1 MRDSILKQLKTIE
14 SELNVRVLLA
24 VESGSRAW
32 GFASPDSDYDV
43 RFIYVHEPNWYWTI
57 FEPRDVIE
65 KMLPGDLDVSG
76 WELRK
81 SLRLFSKCN
90 LALNEW
96 IGSPVLYHEAP
107 GFRAELGALIPQ
119 FFNPVGATHH
129 YKSMAKQALSSV
141 TPDGRL
147 SIKKFLYATRA
158 LLACRWIHRHR
169 SQPPTE
175 FIAMVNDLLP
185 TDERSAMESLILQKS
200 QSAEKAKISIGADRH
215 TEILA
220 ELDAYD
226 SVELPFEKPTR
237 EIVGKLDS
245 ILRRW
250 AGNGPDTGPSMNRE
264 TSGL

>member
-1 MRDSILKQLKTIE
+1 MRETILKQLKTIE
-14 SELNVRVLLA
+14 AELNVRVLLA

-57 FEPRDVIE
+57 FEERDVIE

-76 WELRK
+76 WDLRK
-81 SLRLFSKCN
+81 SLRLFAKCN

-96 IGSPVLYHEAP
+96 IGSPVLYHEVP
-107 GFRAELGALIPQ
+107 GFRAELSALIPQ

-129 YKSMAKQALSSV
+129 YRSMAKQALASM

-158 LLACRWIHRHR
+158 LLACRWIERHR

-175 FIAMVNDLLP
+175 FLALVNELLP
-185 TDERSAMESLILQKS
+185 TDERSAMERLILQKS
-200 QSAEKAKISIGADRH
+200 LNAEEA
-215 TEILA
+215 EITINGDQNAEIVA
-220 ELDAYD
+220 ELDAFD
-226 SVELPFEKPTR
+226 RMELPFEKPTR
-237 EIVGKLDS
+237 VTLGKLDQ
-245 ILRRW
+245 ILRHW
-250 AGNGPDTGPSMNRE
+250 ADGISSANV
-264 TSGL
+264 TSIISS

>member
-1 MRDSILKQLKTIE
+1 MRESILEQLRSIE
-14 SELNVRVLLA
+14 TELNVSVLLA

-43 RFIYVHEPNWYWTI
+43 RFIYVHEPKWYWTI
-57 FEPRDVIE
+57 FEERDVIE

-96 IGSPVLYHEAP
+96 IGSPVLYHEVP
-107 GFRAELGALIPQ
+107 GFRAELRALIPQ
-119 FFNPVGATHH
+119 FFNPLGATHH
-129 YKSMAKQALSSV
+129 YKSMAKQALSSM

-158 LLACRWIHRHR
+158 LLACRWIERHR

-175 FIAMVNDLLP
+175 FLSLVNDLLP
-185 TDERSAMESLILQKS
+185 TAERSATERLILQKS
-200 QSAEKAKISIGADRH
+200 LSAEKTEITIDGDRNAK
-215 TEILA
+215 ILA
-220 ELDAYD
+220 ELNALDRL
-226 SVELPFEKPTR
+226 ELTFEKPTR
-237 EIVGKLDS
+237 DTVRKLEE
-245 ILRRW
+245 ILRHW
-250 AGNGPDTGPSMNRE
+250 ADGASSATRISI
-264 TSGL
+264 TSS

>member
-1 MRDSILKQLKTIE
+1 MRETILEQLKTIE
-14 SELNVRVLLA
+14 SESNVRVLLA

-57 FEPRDVIE
+57 FEERDVIE
-65 KMLPGDLDVSG
+65 KTLPGDLDVSG

-96 IGSPVLYHEAP
+96 IGSPVLYDEVP

-129 YKSMAKQALSSV
+129 YKSMAKQALSSM
-141 TPDGRL
+141 TPGGRL

-158 LLACRWIHRHR
+158 LLACRWIGRHR

-175 FIAMVNDLLP
+175 FLSLVNDLLP
-185 TDERSAMESLILQKS
+185 TDERSAMERLISQKS
-200 QSAEKAKISIGADRH
+200 LSAERVEITINRDRNA
-215 TEILA
+215 EILA
-220 ELDAYD
+220 ELDAFGRL
-226 SVELPFEKPTR
+226 ELPFEKPTR
-237 EIVGKLDS
+237 DTIGKLDDTLRHWVDGASSATRIS
-245 ILRRW
+245 IV
-250 AGNGPDTGPSMNRE
+250 S
-264 TSGL
+264 S